1 MSATQQY
8 IYCIDANVLIQAWQ
22 KYYSPDL
29 CPDYW
34 DMLNEFGKQGRIFIP
49 EEVKNEIVVPETSD
63 KTEDDLSKWLKRSM
77 IPVHKPTENVIACWQ
92 KILQTD
98 PTHKLLVDH
107 IKGRSLADPWL
118 IAHAMDTNATVVT
131 KENIDSAMN
140 SKRVKIPN
148 VCKNMGVTCIDDFE
162 FIKEMGVKFSA
173 KF

>member
-1 MSATQQY
+1 MSAHQH

-34 DMLNEFGKQGRIFIP
+34 DLLNELGKQGRIFIP
-49 EEVKNEIVVPETSD
+49 EEVKNEIVVPEASD
-63 KTEDDLSKWLKRSM
+63 KTEDDLSKWLKRST
-77 IPVHKPTENVIACWQ
+77 IPIHKPTENVIACWQ
-92 KILQTD
+92 KILQAD
-98 PTHKLLVDH
+98 PTHKLLVGN

-131 KENIDSAMN
+131 KENIESAMN

-148 VCKNMGVTCIDDFE
+148 VCKNMGVRCIDDFE
-162 FIKEMGVKFSA
+162 FIKEIGVKFSA

>member
-1 MSATQQY
+1 MSAHQT

-34 DMLNEFGKQGRIFIP
+34 DLLNELGKQGRIFIP

-63 KTEDDLSKWLKRSM
+63 KTEDDLSKWLKRSK
-77 IPVHKPTENVIACWQ
+77 IPIHKPTENIIACWQ
-92 KILQTD
+92 KILQAD
-98 PTHKLLVDH
+98 PTHKLLVDN
-107 IKGRSLADPWL
+107 IKSRSLADPWL
-118 IAHAMDTNATVVT
+118 IAHAMDTKATVVT

-148 VCKNMGVTCIDDFE
+148 VCKNMGVRCIDDFE
-162 FIKEMGVKFSA
+162 FIKEIGVKFSA
-173 KF
+173 TF